1 MLFLDFILNVLL
13 LLFSFEENWELIL
26 FKFSSILLFIFLES
40 YTNELFLYLF
50 ILLLGNG
57 GYFLL
62 NSEVKFL

>member
-13 LLFSFEENWELIL
+13 LLFSFEEYWELIL
-26 FKFSSILLFIFLES
+26 FKFNSILLFMFLES

-50 ILLLGNG
+50 ILPLGNG

-62 NSEVKFL
+62 NSDVKFL